1 MYFYN
6 QMFNPQ
12 YVNQDYYRQVANQ
25 AAQYNYQQNAEVAKV
40 VNAFH
45 DLLESAKKL
54 DAQHQEAAF
63 LACLAEFERQK
74 QWGLI

>member
-12 YVNQDYYRQVANQ
+12 YVNPTYYHQVMNQ
-25 AAQYNYQQNAEVAKV
+25 MAQYDYQQNAEVVKV

-45 DLLESAKKL
+45 DLLEAAKKL
-54 DAQHQEAAF
+54 DDQHQKTAF